1 MWNVVDRWA
10 LVAALVLLTGCATA
24 PPATDTVA
32 AGRSALAAAAP
43 CCTTLAEAPR
53 TPLPLEETSMLIG
66 VDRPVFDFDGRR
78 AFFVLFELPRF
89 TVPYSILVDS
99 QPSDAAA
106 TLEKGGGLF
115 GVSSSAA
122 KTLLTPGVLMLDENF
137 RTLRRFDHNGLRPRG
152 DGLERTV
159 FVNASN
165 DAERYIAIYGI
176 DREEVVTKTY
186 GVVTSTPIIAG
197 GVGGVFISG
206 QDQTARIH
214 FAPTGVLRVKVDGL
228 PLPARR

>member
-1 MWNVVDRWA
+1 MCNAVDRWFV
-10 LVAALVLLTGCATA
+10 VAALVLLPGCATA

-32 AGRSALAAAAP
+32 AARAALAAATS

-53 TPLPLEETSMLIG
+53 TPLPLEETSLLIG
-66 VDRPVFDFDGRR
+66 IDRPVFDFDGRR

-89 TVPYSILVDS
+89 TVPYSILVES

-106 TLEKGGGLF
+106 SVEKGGGLLGF
-115 GVSSSAA
+115 STSAA
-122 KTLLTPGVLMLDENF
+122 KTLLTPGILMLDDAF
-137 RTLRRFDHNGLRPRG
+137 STLRRFDHNGLRPRG
-152 DGLERTV
+152 DGLERTI
-159 FVNASN
+159 FINASN
-165 DAERYIAIYGI
+165 DGERYIAIYGI
-176 DREEVVTKTY
+176 DREEVMTKTY

-214 FAPTGVLRVKVDGL
+214 FAPTGALRVKVQGL
-228 PLPARR
+228 PLPASR